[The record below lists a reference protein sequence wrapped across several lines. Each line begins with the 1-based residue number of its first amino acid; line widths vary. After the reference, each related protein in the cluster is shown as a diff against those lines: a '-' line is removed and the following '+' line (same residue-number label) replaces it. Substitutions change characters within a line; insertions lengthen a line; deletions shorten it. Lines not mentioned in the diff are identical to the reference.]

1 MSDHSIILDSLCG
14 DDLSTEDISCCNGNL
29 NIKCMKSKY
38 CCINHLSNQQV
49 QYILSDIAT
58 DIYLNACPGSGKTE
72 VLGVKSAYEI
82 KRWTA
87 KNNGIAILTF
97 TNSAENELR
106 DRVTSYMGSQIG
118 YPHFLGT
125 FTSWV
130 HGYIANPFLRIV
142 TGYRNMETLD
152 HSIRVIDNDCS
163 SGFLNAYK
171 TKYSYGN
178 LGKIKAN
185 EFNVN
190 MKTAGFTYSGNRDNG
205 QDILDDLLNQ
215 DSWREKEL
223 TKVKQKFWK
232 AGFVTY
238 EDVEILVHKL
248 LHENQDIAKYVAK
261 RFPII
266 MIDECQDLSFSQLQI
281 IKELNTQGTKIQ
293 LIGDL
298 NQSIYEFRNIIP
310 EDTEKFISELQM
322 DEYKL
327 TKNYR
332 SCDAIVTSSMS
343 VLCKTKD
350 SEGKRLQSV
359 KIPLIALLYQNGE
372 EQQVL
377 ESFISLIV
385 ENQLDMHESR
395 VIVRG
400 HGLRQKLRGR
410 RSSNKTIN
418 IIEDFAHSIYL
429 HNGTGN
435 VEDYQ
440 LSIQLL
446 SRAMQKSFFSDSVHA
461 NVTQLYKPENV
472 DNIEWRE
479 LLIKVQNHLHNTEE
493 LNDINITW
501 SKWKAILQKTIDV
514 SFISTNQ
521 CISGKTMNI
530 GRIRQ
535 GNRQTL
541 VKDTIVSANDTKIQ
555 CSIETIHS
563 CKGMS
568 LDAVLFMSTYR
579 KTTEKNGAYWSDW
592 FATDGNI
599 CESNR
604 LAYVAFTRAKQ
615 LLVLGIPSPR
625 SSPLDESQRAVLA
638 NAGFEI
644 VAIN

>member
-1 MSDHSIILDSLCG
+1 MSNHSILLDSLCG
-14 DDLSTEDISCCNGNL
+14 TDLSTEDISSCNGNL
-29 NIKCMKSKY
+29 KIKCMKSDY
-38 CCINHLSNQQV
+38 CCIKHLSNQQV
-49 QYILSDIAT
+49 QYIFSDIST

-82 KRWTA
+82 KRWRQ

-106 DRVTSYMGSQIG
+106 DRVTSYIGSQIG

-125 FTSWV
+125 FSSWV

-142 TGYRNMETLD
+142 TGYFNDETLD

-178 LGKIKAN
+178 LGNIKAN

-190 MKTAGFTYSGNRDNG
+190 MKTEGFTYSGNHDNG
-205 QDILDDLLNQ
+205 QDILDDLLNR
-215 DSWREKEL
+215 DSWRKEEL
-223 TKVKQKFWK
+223 TKVKQNFWK

-266 MIDECQDLSFSQLQI
+266 MIDECQDLSFSQLKI
-281 IKELNTQGTKIQ
+281 IKELNMQGTKIQ

-298 NQSIYEFRNIIP
+298 NQSIYEFRNITP
-310 EDTEKFISELQM
+310 EDTEKFIGELQM
-322 DEYKL
+322 AEYKL
-327 TKNYR
+327 TENYR
-332 SCDAIVTSSMS
+332 SCDAIVNSSMS

-350 SEGKRLQSV
+350 SEGKPQQSV
-359 KIPLIALLYQNGE
+359 KAPLIALLYQNGE
-372 EQQVL
+372 EHQVL
-377 ESFISLIV
+377 ESFISLIM
-385 ENQLDMHESR
+385 ENQLDMQESR

-410 RSSNKTIN
+410 RSTKKTIN
-418 IIEDFAHSIYL
+418 TVEDFAHSIYL
-429 HNGTGN
+429 HNGTES

-446 SRAMQKSFFSDSVHA
+446 SRALQKSFFSGSIHA
-461 NVTQLYKPENV
+461 NATQLYKPENI
-472 DNIEWRE
+472 DNIQWRD
-479 LLIKVQNHLHNTEE
+479 LLIKVQNHLHNTEDI
-493 LNDINITW
+493 NDFNITW
-501 SKWKAILQKTIDV
+501 SKWKAILLKTLDIF
-514 SFISTNQ
+514 FISTIQ
-521 CISGKTMNI
+521 SISGKTI
-530 GRIRQ
+530 ELGCVRQ
-535 GNRQTL
+535 GNSKRL
-541 VKDTIVSANDTKIQ
+541 VKDTLTNDNDTKMQ

-568 LDAVLFMSTYR
+568 LDAVLFMSTYK
-579 KTTEKNGAYWSDW
+579 KTPKNNGAYWEDW
-592 FATDGNI
+592 FASDCNV

-625 SSPLDESQRAVLA
+625 SSPLDKSQRAVLT

-644 VAIN
+644 ISIS